1 MSQTEVQLIKSSSVV
16 DGDIVGMSSSKLSG
30 TLPAVS
36 GANLTNLPA
45 ANLTG
50 ALPAISGAALTN
62 LPASGISQSSTWR
75 LTSNTSID
83 SSQVVLTSNLE
94 ECDNSSYTR
103 IGSAFTESSGLFTFP
118 ATGIYLI
125 EATGMFY
132 VGSGSSPYPG
142 LGIQITTDNG
152 SNYDRIAIS
161 YSNIYTSQSYGGSYC
176 AYQFDVTNTSTHKVR
191 FITDSANTSAIISGT
206 TNDNHTFFQFT
217 RLGDT

>member
-1 MSQTEVQLIKSSSVV
+1 MSQTEVQLIKADAVQT
-16 DGDIVGMSSSKLSG
+16 GDIANSAVTDAKIAGLTSSK
-30 TLPAVS
+30 
-36 GANLTNLPA
+36 
-45 ANLTG
+45 LTG

-75 LTSNTSID
+75 LISNTTID
-83 SSQVVLTSNLE
+83 SSQVILTSNLE

-103 IGSAFTESSGLFTFP
+103 IGSAFTESSGVFTFP

-142 LGIQITTDNG
+142 MGIQITTDNG

-161 YSNIYTSQSYGGSYC
+161 YSNIYTSQSYGSSYC

-191 FITDSANTSAIISGT
+191 FITDSANSSAIISGT